1 MIKEED
7 IKSFYKDKTIVVTGG
22 VGSIGS
28 EIVRELL
35 MYNPYAVR
43 IFDNNE
49 TGLFELEQELQS
61 NKIRPLVG
69 DIRDKERLK
78 RAFEGVDIVFHAAAL
93 KHVPLSEYNPFDAVK
108 TNVIGT
114 KNVLDIALEEEVEKT
129 ILVSTDKAV
138 NPTNVMGATK
148 LLAER
153 LTVSTNYIKGDRK
166 SVFLCVRFGNVLD
179 SRGSVVP
186 IFRKQ
191 IENGGPVTVTDKE
204 MTRFVMSI
212 PKAVRLILKAAFIGK
227 GGDIFLLKMSVLRVM
242 DLAEIMIEEFA
253 PKYGCDPRNI
263 KIKTIGKRSGE
274 KLYEELMTEDET
286 EYAYEDEEMI
296 VLLPQILKT
305 GMLAY
310 NLFGEKPIGRNF
322 KKAQKRAH
330 SSKDVKLLNKDEIR
344 SLLKELN
351 HK

>member
-1 MIKEED
+1 MMKDKDME
-7 IKSFYKDKTIVVTGG
+7 KFYKDKTIVVTGG

-35 MYNPYAVR
+35 MYDPYAVR

-227 GGDIFLLKMSVLRVM
+227 GGDIFLLKMPVLRVM
-242 DLAEIMIEEFA
+242 DLAEVMVEKFA
-253 PKYGCDPRNI
+253 PRYEHDPKDIEI
-263 KIKTIGKRSGE
+263 KIMGKRPGE
-274 KLYEELMTEDET
+274 KLHEELMTEDET
-286 EYAYEDEEMI
+286 ENAYDDEEMI
-296 VLLPQILKT
+296 VLLPQILET

-310 NLFGEKPIGRNF
+310 NLLGEKPIGGNFRKTREGTYSSRN
-322 KKAQKRAH
+322 
-330 SSKDVKLLNKDEIR
+330 VKLLTKNEIR
-344 SLLKELN
+344 TLLKELDTE
-351 HK
+351 

>member
-35 MYNPYAVR
+35 MYDPYAVR

-166 SVFLCVRFGNVLD
+166 SAFLCVRFGNVLG
-179 SRGSVVP
+179 SQGSVVP
-186 IFRKQ
+186 TFRKQ
-191 IENGGPVTVTDKE
+191 IENGGPITVTDKI

-212 PKAVRLILKAAFIGK
+212 PKAVGLILKATFIGK
-227 GGDIFLLKMSVLRVM
+227 GGDIFLLKMPVLRVM
-242 DLAEIMIEEFA
+242 DLAEVMIEEFA
-253 PKYGCDPRNI
+253 PRYGHDPEEIEI
-263 KIKTIGKRSGE
+263 KSIGKRLGE
-274 KLYEELMTEDET
+274 KIFEELMTEDET
-286 EYAYEDEEMI
+286 ENAYDDEEMI
-296 VLLPQILKT
+296 VLLPQILET

-310 NLFGEKPIGRNF
+310 DLLGEKPIGGNF
-322 KKAQKRAH
+322 RKTQKRAY
-330 SSKDVKLLNKDEIR
+330 SSRNAKLLTKNEIR
-344 SLLKELN
+344 TLLKELN
-351 HK
+351 TE